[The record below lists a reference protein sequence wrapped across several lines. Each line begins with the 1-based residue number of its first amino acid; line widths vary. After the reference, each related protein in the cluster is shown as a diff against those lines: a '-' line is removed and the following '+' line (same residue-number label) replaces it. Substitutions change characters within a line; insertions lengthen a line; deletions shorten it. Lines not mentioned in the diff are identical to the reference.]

1 MQLFICKFNL
11 LEGACSKDPLKRED
25 IINFLFSVFVIV
37 IKKTGY
43 YQSLSKK
50 YQNMIKIQHY
60 LFLLNYCNGIAR
72 QSRSPVFT
80 QWPHQLQ
87 TMQKKNIIIGVS
99 NPDDWCTQDCPG
111 GNPEGNRLDDK
122 VAVYDWLGRQLKTKW
137 PLWQDMDKKTTW
149 WRWWFQCETM
159 FTNY

>member
-60 LFLLNYCNGIAR
+60 LFLLNYCNGIHSLGPR
-72 QSRSPVFT
+72 HSLNDHIIR
-80 QWPHQLQ
+80 
-87 TMQKKNIIIGVS
+87 KKCINNIIIGVG
-99 NPDDWCTQDCPG
+99 NPDDQCTQDCPPQNCPPG
-111 GNPEGNRLDDK
+111 GNPEVGNPEGNLFFH
-122 VAVYDWLGRQLKTKW
+122 LKNFVISYSRSRPNIFYIFEKLS
-137 PLWQDMDKKTTW
+137 PLISL
-149 WRWWFQCETM
+149 
-159 FTNY
+159 